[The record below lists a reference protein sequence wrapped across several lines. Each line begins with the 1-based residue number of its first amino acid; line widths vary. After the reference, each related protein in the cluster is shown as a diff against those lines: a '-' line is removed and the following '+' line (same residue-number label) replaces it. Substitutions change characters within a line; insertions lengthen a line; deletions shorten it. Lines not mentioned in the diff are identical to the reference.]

1 MTRRQGGGV
10 IFRLLMFLTL
20 CGFLGLV
27 YLARH
32 PLLRLAGSFWVAGD
46 QPGHADAII
55 VSGDDSFAGD
65 RASLAAALFRAG
77 WAPQVVAS
85 GRMLRPYASVA
96 ELIARDLES
105 QGVPST
111 AVVRF
116 AHHAGGTLEEAEA
129 LRGLVTERGWRGIL
143 LVTSNYRARRAR
155 YIFRHVFAPGV
166 SVAVIPAQDSQ
177 FDPRSW
183 WQSRNG
189 RKLLFL
195 EVVGYLVALWELR
208 HDQRG
213 TEPVPGASQQ
223 LLIAP

>member
-1 MTRRQGGGV
+1 MTRRQRGGV
-10 IFRLLMFLTL
+10 ISRLLMVLTL

-27 YLARH
+27 YLARL
-32 PLLRLAGSFWVAGD
+32 PLLRLVGSFWVAGE
-46 QPGHADAII
+46 QPGRADAII
-55 VSGDDSFAGD
+55 VSGDDNFAGD

-85 GRMLRPYASVA
+85 GRMLRPYTGVA

-105 QGVPST
+105 QGVPSN

-129 LRGLVTERGWRGIL
+129 LRGLAAERGWRGIL
-143 LVTSNYRARRAR
+143 LVTSNYHARRAR

-177 FDPRSW
+177 FDPGSW

-208 HDQRG
+208 DDQRG
-213 TEPVPGASQQ
+213 TEPLPGASQQ